1 MPIRAQKNAVALNK
15 AVARMTKDGMELV
28 PTLIRRYTCIVEA
41 LQLKE
46 KTHLRAV
53 SLLDKFDPHASEA

>member
-1 MPIRAQKNAVALNK
+1 
-15 AVARMTKDGMELV
+15 MTKDGMELV